1 MVQELFVELT
11 FIILLALVT
20 SIAANILKQPLM
32 IAYILTGILITSFFV
47 DFVTFSEITLI
58 FSKIGIAFLL
68 FMVGL
73 NLNPKVIKEIGV
85 VATVTGLGQIIFT
98 SLIGFLISFYL
109 GFSVIESLYISVAL
123 TFSSTIIIMKLL
135 SDKDDLDTLYGKIS
149 IGFLIVQDLV
159 AIFLLMFIPL
169 ASNNLEFHIIALSII
184 KGILLIFFIW
194 LLSIQ
199 ILPRITKQ
207 IAKNQELLFL
217 FSVGWCF
224 LIASLFFYFGFSI
237 EIGAL
242 LAGIG
247 LSMSQYRLEIAYK
260 VKPLRDFFIII
271 FFIILGSQMHISS
284 VSSIVLPAIVLSLF
298 ILIGNPLIVMI
309 LMGLLGYTKRNGFL
323 AGLTVAQ
330 ISEFS
335 LILIALGVNMNHISP
350 QILSLVTLVGLI
362 TITASTY
369 MIIYSE
375 KIYPIISRHLEIF
388 EKKNILKDDPKI
400 KRDYEAVLFGY
411 NRIGYN
417 ILKSLDRLKIKYI
430 VIDFDPE
437 VIVDLSKNGKR
448 CIYGDADDAELFND
462 LNLSNIKMVISTIP
476 KIETNSLIIKE
487 VKRKNPNSIVMVT
500 SHVIEDSLKLYNTG
514 ADYVIMPHFLGGE
527 YVSKMIEKNRI
538 NRKDYSKES
547 KDQISGLKERIKEG
561 HRHPRI
567 EK

>member
-242 LAGIG
+242 IAGVALA
-247 LSMSQYRLEIAYK
+247 SSPYQYEISSK
-260 VKPLRDFFIII
+260 VKPLRDFFIVM
-271 FFIILGSQMHISS
+271 FFILLGSQMIAVSDNNAEDFFGYVVS
-284 VSSIVLPAIVLSLF
+284 NFSSI
-298 ILIGNPLIVMI
+298 LIP
-309 LMGLLGYTKRNGFL
+309 TF
-323 AGLTVAQ
+323 
-330 ISEFS
+330 
-335 LILIALGVNMNHISP
+335 
-350 QILSLVTLVGLI
+350 ILSLYVILL
-362 TITASTY
+362 
-369 MIIYSE
+369 
-375 KIYPIISRHLEIF
+375 KPIFVFI
-388 EKKNILKDDPKI
+388 
-400 KRDYEAVLFGY
+400 
-411 NRIGYN
+411 
-417 ILKSLDRLKIKYI
+417 
-430 VIDFDPE
+430 
-437 VIVDLSKNGKR
+437 
-448 CIYGDADDAELFND
+448 LFN
-462 LNLSNIKMVISTIP
+462 LLGFNRKVGFLTGINLSQ
-476 KIETNSLIIKE
+476 
-487 VKRKNPNSIVMVT
+487 
-500 SHVIEDSLKLYNTG
+500 
-514 ADYVIMPHFLGGE
+514 
-527 YVSKMIEKNRI
+527 VSEF
-538 NRKDYSKES
+538 
-547 KDQISGLKERIKEG
+547 
-561 HRHPRI
+561 
-567 EK
+567 